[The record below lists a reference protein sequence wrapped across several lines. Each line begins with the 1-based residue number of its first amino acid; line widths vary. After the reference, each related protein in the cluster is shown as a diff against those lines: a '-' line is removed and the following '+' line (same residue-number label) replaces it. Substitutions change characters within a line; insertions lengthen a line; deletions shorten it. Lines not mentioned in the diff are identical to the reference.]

1 MSEHNPFDDEEQ
13 FTEQVGVDAI
23 PPEEDITKTGMS
35 REAILDHLTKQINHH
50 FDRNQLAEITIAF
63 EYSDA
68 EGFTSWV
75 TTHYTCAGRVAK

>member
-13 FTEQVGVDAI
+13 FTEMVNTI
-23 PPEEDITKTGMS
+23 PPDADVTRTITDQDILLHDITKQIKEHFNKGQ
-35 REAILDHLTKQINHH
+35 LTEVT
-50 FDRNQLAEITIAF
+50 LSF

-75 TTHYTCAGRVAK
+75 TTHYRKD

>member
-13 FTEQVGVDAI
+13 FTEQLIENAI
-23 PPEEDITKTGMS
+23 PNEEDTTKPDMS
-35 REAILDHLTKQINHH
+35 LEAILAHVTKQITYHYNRH
-50 FDRNQLAEITIAF
+50 QLAEITIAF

-75 TTHYTCAGRVAK
+75 TTHYTRK